1 MDPSLESVEVEAF
14 FTQQDPQWN
23 SVHKPF
29 VQFILVSCLRQAKE
43 KSKGTWVEKALDEWE
58 EIYKTEEQ
66 REWLKTM
73 VVNSRIPSILRQD
86 TKSIV
91 AISADIIYL
100 SLSLFWF
107 DINIYQ
113 ISCPCCYNSFLRTSW
128 ASTSTSR
135 SLKESLDF
143 GNYFIFWNSSGC
155 PKDPENPRKRLYK
168 IFEGNKHSSLG
179 PKITLFRTIISVF
192 EARVPLRWAISC
204 EPRRV
209 FQRTKRCARRWLI
222 ALLEQKLIL
231 RVLPTNSLRRMLE
244 RIRGWSQSP
253 SQNQRRQSYV
263 WCGYVIGFKHVQTRC
278 SGIG

>member
-1 MDPSLESVEVEAF
+1 MKFSAQTICSIYTCVMSEAGQGKIQGHLGWKSLGWMGRDLQDGGTTRMVKDHGGQQSD
-14 FTQQDPQWN
+14 TQYLASRHQK
-23 SVHKPF
+23 H
-29 VQFILVSCLRQAKE
+29 SC
-43 KSKGTWVEKALDEWE
+43 
-58 EIYKTEEQ
+58 
-66 REWLKTM
+66 
-73 VVNSRIPSILRQD
+73 N
-86 TKSIV
+86 
-91 AISADIIYL
+91 ISWYHLFL

-135 SLKESLDF
+135 SLKESFDF

-244 RIRGWSQSP
+244 RIRGWSQRP
-253 SQNQRRQSYV
+253 SQKQRRQSYV